1 MSLDNGVNAEQTA
14 LHSSPSDLSLAPL
27 LANAPETQQ
36 RSIQLARKSVRN
48 ALFAFSALFWSPA
61 GLALIDQVIVSGAR
75 FAITMIIGRFCGPE
89 GLGFYVIAFAVIV
102 GVGLAHEALLAKPY
116 QVFSQR
122 MSGKRYRSYTAST
135 LAQVA
140 VLASIACCLTILAT
154 GILSL
159 SSAPTTMVQVTLA
172 LTVTLPGVLVWEFVR
187 RQAFARMRMGLA
199 VLIDGVLAAL
209 QIFSLL
215 YLGWLG
221 ELSVARGLL
230 VIGISGVSVGFV
242 AIYYQRKSFLFQPH
256 RFCVDTRR
264 NWGFGKWLFAGQLI
278 GLAQA
283 YAVPSLLA
291 YQFGAVATGI
301 VMACQTI
308 VLLSNP
314 LLLGIA
320 NWLGPAA
327 ARSYADGGLV
337 ELSRLMR
344 RSAVALF
351 TGMLVF
357 WLGLAMLGE
366 LLLVASF
373 GSQYAGYGHLVGIT
387 GLSALGFGM
396 SICGTSGLAAIER
409 PRLIPLGTLLGT
421 AVTLVGFMLLT
432 SFGELTGAAWAL
444 GLGSISAAAVHMLGM
459 LWSLHDLKKSTIA
472 Q

>member
-1 MSLDNGVNAEQTA
+1 MSLDRGVHAEPTVLDSSPNDLSIDPLSVNAPDAERR
-14 LHSSPSDLSLAPL
+14 PI
-27 LANAPETQQ
+27 Q
-36 RSIQLARKSVRN
+36 RVRN
-48 ALFAFSALFWSPA
+48 PVRGAWIAFSALFFAPA
-61 GLALIDQVIVSGAR
+61 ALALIDQVIVSGAR
-75 FAITMIIGRFCGPE
+75 FATTMIIGRFCGPE
-89 GLGFYVIAFAVIV
+89 GLGFYVVAFAVIV

-122 MSGKRYRSYTAST
+122 MSGKRHRGYTAST

-140 VLASIACCLTILAT
+140 VLASIACCVTILAT

-159 SSAPTTMVQVTLA
+159 SSAQTITVQVTLA
-172 LTVTLPGVLVWEFVR
+172 LTMTLPGVLVWEFVR

-199 VLIDGVLAAL
+199 VLIDGALATL
-209 QIFSLL
+209 QILSLL

-221 ELSVARGLL
+221 ELSVARGL
-230 VIGISGVSVGFV
+230 VAIGVSGASVGLL
-242 AIYYQRKSFLFQPH
+242 AIYYQRKSFQFQPR
-256 RFCVDTRR
+256 RFCLDTRR
-264 NWGFGKWLFAGQLI
+264 NWGFGKWLFAGQMV

-291 YQFGAVATGI
+291 YQFGAVSTGI

-327 ARSYADGGLV
+327 ARSYAGGGLA

-357 WLGLAMLGE
+357 WAGLAWFGE

-409 PRLIPLGTLLGT
+409 PRLIPVGALLGT
-421 AVTLVGFMLLT
+421 TVTLVGFMLLT
-432 SFGELTGAAWAL
+432 GSGELIGAAWAL
-444 GLGSISAAAVHMLGM
+444 GLGSITSAGVHMLG
-459 LWSLHDLKKSTIA
+459 LVWSLRDLKKTTVT